1 MSENFTYLNLIRHTD
16 PEEGFEFDLS
26 DKPCPPLAFGG
37 HTYIKSYK
45 VPGDPMTVRD
55 KWTQPI
61 IKRALPMEDQS
72 QALRMAQKRLE
83 RFEFQLPKQI
93 LDVMDALN
101 SKLS

>member
-1 MSENFTYLNLIRHTD
+1 PLTT
-16 PEEGFEFDLS
+16 EGQ
-26 DKPCPPLAFGG
+26 
-37 HTYIKSYK
+37 TYIKSYK

>member
-1 MSENFTYLNLIRHTD
+1 MSEKFTNLNLIRHAD
-16 PEEGFEFDLS
+16 PEEGFEFDLCE
-26 DKPCPPLAFGG
+26 KPCPPLTTEGQ
-37 HTYIKSYK
+37 TYIKSYK